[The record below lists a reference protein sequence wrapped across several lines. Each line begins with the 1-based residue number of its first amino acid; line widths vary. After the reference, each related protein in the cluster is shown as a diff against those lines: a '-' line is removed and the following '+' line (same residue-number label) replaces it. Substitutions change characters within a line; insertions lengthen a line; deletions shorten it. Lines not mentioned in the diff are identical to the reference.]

1 MKGVWSSHT
10 EAALLI
16 LGLGS
21 ILTRQYLRAAKAWQV
36 HGKGRAGANLSPL
49 VGQPQR
55 FPPQENLSDLSNYSH
70 SRAGP
75 TVDKTV
81 SFP

>member
-1 MKGVWSSHT
+1 MAMEGVWSDHT

-21 ILTRQYLRAAKAWQV
+21 ILTRQYLRAAKAWQEY
-36 HGKGRAGANLSPL
+36 GKGR
-49 VGQPQR
+49 GQKAQPAPTGWLT
-55 FPPQENLSDLSNYSH
+55 PPQPSGSLLSTRIQVHVREKN
-70 SRAGP
+70 
-75 TVDKTV
+75 T

>member
-1 MKGVWSSHT
+1 MAMEGVWSDHT

-21 ILTRQYLRAAKAWQV
+21 ILTRQYLRAAKAWQEY
-36 HGKGRAGANLSPL
+36 GEWEST
-49 VGQPQR
+49 
-55 FPPQENLSDLSNYSH
+55 E
-70 SRAGP
+70 GP
-75 TVDKTV
+75 TWLTKSPSASLLSTHIQVHVCKKKTKKHTT